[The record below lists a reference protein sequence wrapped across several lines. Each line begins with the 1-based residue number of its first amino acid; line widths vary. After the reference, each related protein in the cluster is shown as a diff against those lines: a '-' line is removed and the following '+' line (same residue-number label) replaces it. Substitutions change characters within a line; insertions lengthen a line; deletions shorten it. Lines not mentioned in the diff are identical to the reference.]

1 MLYLV
6 KSDSLWDRVI
16 QKYAQLPS
24 SFLTMVMG
32 LLGFRC
38 LRSSVVRD
46 LMLHVLLWPNDV
58 QRPEHAL
65 GCGDKML
72 LWSSNIYVSIRSYHL
87 HPLPEGPLNSYFLSF
102 SLLKIKNQTNK
113 QTGNEF
119 DVLHRLPWHK
129 LLQLE
134 SCGAKRKMTRSLC
147 DSASLP
153 VLVNKYRTL
162 QVFWELRLKSGI
174 LHSEDREEICPFLS
188 LGCQALW
195 KVFPE
200 NPDS

>member
-58 QRPEHAL
+58 
-65 GCGDKML
+65 
-72 LWSSNIYVSIRSYHL
+72 
-87 HPLPEGPLNSYFLSF
+87 
-102 SLLKIKNQTNK
+102 
-113 QTGNEF
+113 
-119 DVLHRLPWHK
+119 
-129 LLQLE
+129 
-134 SCGAKRKMTRSLC
+134 
-147 DSASLP
+147 
-153 VLVNKYRTL
+153 
-162 QVFWELRLKSGI
+162 
-174 LHSEDREEICPFLS
+174 
-188 LGCQALW
+188 
-195 KVFPE
+195 
-200 NPDS
+200 